1 MQAHR
6 MSDYA
11 GIKTIMVMNSGF
23 FSGSTYMRL
32 RQSRHRL
39 AQWWLKGDQE
49 AAKIFT
55 GPEPGVGKMEK
66 LDLFEEEYRIKR
78 EKPGSMPGFIC

>member
-11 GIKTIMVMNSGF
+11 RIKTIMVMNSGF
-23 FSGSTYMRL
+23 FNGGTYMRL

-39 AQWWLKGDQE
+39 AQMV
-49 AAKIFT
+49 A
-55 GPEPGVGKMEK
+55 
-66 LDLFEEEYRIKR
+66 
-78 EKPGSMPGFIC
+78 